1 MLDQIHTFDGTEYT
15 IQESPAHGLIVKV
28 KESALSLEL
37 VTRDGEDLYVNAITN
52 TEAMKRA
59 GCDSWSCDRISY
71 VFSLAARRI
80 VTGADLPWHINA

>member
-1 MLDQIHTFDGTEYT
+1 MLNQIHTFDGTKYT
-15 IQESPAHGLIVKV
+15 IQESPVHGLIVEV

-37 VTRDGEDLYVNAITN
+37 VTRDGEDLYTNAIAN

-71 VFSLAARRI
+71 VFSLAARRMI
-80 VTGADLPWHINA
+80 KG